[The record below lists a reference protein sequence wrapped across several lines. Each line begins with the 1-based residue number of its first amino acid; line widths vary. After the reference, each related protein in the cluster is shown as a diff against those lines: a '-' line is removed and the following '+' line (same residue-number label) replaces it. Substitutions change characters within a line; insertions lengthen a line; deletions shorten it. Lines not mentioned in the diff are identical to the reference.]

1 MEPTCSSAPSWHWT
15 GGRCRS
21 AGTRGAAPGPAPRLR
36 PALTHMIVRDRAM
49 PGCLHRPNETMNRIA
64 GKRVLITGASAGI
77 GEACAHHFAAHGA
90 HLTLTARRRDRIELL
105 AANLTRVHGVE
116 ARAYALDVT
125 DRSAVFSFVEELAVE
140 DRLPDILV
148 NNAGKARGL
157 DKLHEGDVDD
167 WEDMIDTNVKGLL
180 YMSRAVI
187 PHMVERNE
195 GHVINIG
202 SIAGRWVYPKGAV
215 YNATKFAVWALN
227 EGMNMD
233 LLGTRVRVSSVDPGL
248 TETEFSEVRF
258 HGDSQRAKT
267 VYTGTTPLTGD
278 DVADAV
284 LYVANTPDHVDV
296 INLVLMPTD
305 QRHAML
311 LHRDEG

>member
-1 MEPTCSSAPSWHWT
+1 
-15 GGRCRS
+15 
-21 AGTRGAAPGPAPRLR
+21 
-36 PALTHMIVRDRAM
+36 
-49 PGCLHRPNETMNRIA
+49 MNRIA
-64 GKRVLITGASAGI
+64 GRRVLITGASAGI
-77 GEACAHHFAAHGA
+77 GEACARLFAEKGA
-90 HLTLTARRRDRIELL
+90 DLILVARREERVAELASEL
-105 AANLTRVHGVE
+105 SSKHGVE
-116 ARAYALDVT
+116 AHAYPLDVA
-125 DRSAVFSFVEELAVE
+125 DRSAVFAFAERIARDHL
-140 DRLPDILV
+140 LPDILV

-180 YMSRAVI
+180 YVTRAVL
-187 PHMVERNE
+187 PHMVARDS

-233 LLGTRVRVSSVDPGL
+233 LLGTKVRVSSVDPGL

-258 HGDSQRAKT
+258 HGDTERAGK
-267 VYTGTTPLTGD
+267 VYTDTTPLTAD
-278 DVADAV
+278 DIADAV
-284 LYVANTPDHVDV
+284 VYVANTPEHVDV
-296 INLVLMPTD
+296 INLVLMPTV

-311 LHRDEG
+311 LQRDGA

>member
-1 MEPTCSSAPSWHWT
+1 
-15 GGRCRS
+15 
-21 AGTRGAAPGPAPRLR
+21 
-36 PALTHMIVRDRAM
+36 
-49 PGCLHRPNETMNRIA
+49 MNRIA
-64 GKRVLITGASAGI
+64 EKRVLITGASAGI
-77 GEACAHHFAAHGA
+77 GEACARAFATQGA
-90 HLTLTARRRDRIELL
+90 HLLLSARRAERVSEL
-105 AANLTRVHGVE
+105 AASLSRAHGVE
-116 ARAYALDVT
+116 ARADAVDVT
-125 DRSAVFSFVEELAVE
+125 DRAAVMSYVEELE
-140 DRLPDILV
+140 SEGLLPDILV

-157 DKLHEGDVDD
+157 DKLHEGDIDD

-180 YMSRAVI
+180 YVTRAFL
-187 PHMVERNE
+187 PHMVARNA

-233 LLGTRVRVSSVDPGL
+233 LLGTKVRVSSVDPGL

-258 HGDSQRAKT
+258 HGDTERAKS
-267 VYTGTTPLTGD
+267 VYADTTPLTGD
-278 DVADAV
+278 DIADAV
-284 LYVANTPDHVDV
+284 VYVANTPDHVDV

-311 LHRDEG
+311 LHRTGG

>member
-1 MEPTCSSAPSWHWT
+1 
-15 GGRCRS
+15 
-21 AGTRGAAPGPAPRLR
+21 
-36 PALTHMIVRDRAM
+36 
-49 PGCLHRPNETMNRIA
+49 MNRIA

-77 GEACAHHFAAHGA
+77 GEACAHHFAAHGTN
-90 HLTLTARRRDRIELL
+90 LVLTARRQDRIELL

-116 ARAYALDVT
+116 TRAYGLDVT
-125 DRSAVFSFVEELAVE
+125 DRAAVFAFVEELE
-140 DRLPDILV
+140 EEGLLPDILV
-148 NNAGKARGL
+148 NNAGKAKGM

-180 YMSRAVI
+180 YMSRAVL
-187 PHMVERNE
+187 PHMVKRDA

-227 EGMNMD
+227 EGMNID
-233 LLGTRVRVSSVDPGL
+233 LLGTKVRVSSVDPGL

-278 DVADAV
+278 DIADAV

-311 LHRDEG
+311 LHRDNG